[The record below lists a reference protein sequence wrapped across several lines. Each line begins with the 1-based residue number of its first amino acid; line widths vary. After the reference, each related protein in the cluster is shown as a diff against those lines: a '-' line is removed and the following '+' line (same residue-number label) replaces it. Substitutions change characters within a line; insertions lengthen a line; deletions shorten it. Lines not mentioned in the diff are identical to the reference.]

1 MFETDIIQ
9 GGNNSMNSKF
19 ISGMVLIS
27 LMVVLAGVLSYNFHP
42 TALEVNNYN
51 INSNPSSNQM
61 EYNVSSNTQPNSKI
75 SSSFSSTTTKSDTS
89 QMNRV
94 LTRFNRYVNSLFP
107 KTGVPGSAVLIV
119 HNGKI
124 VYLNCLGV
132 KDITT
137 KSPVNPYTLFQIGSC
152 SKAFTSAMI
161 AKLVDEGKMNWN
173 DTVRSYF
180 TPAEFQLY
188 SKTVSNKITI
198 ADCLCHRSGLPM
210 YSGDDLWLY
219 YNNTFPEGLYK
230 MRYVENNTKF
240 RSTWN
245 YNNVMYA
252 LAGECAAR
260 ATGKSYSQLMK
271 EEIFQPLNMKF
282 TTTSYI
288 AFINAKNRVQPYYHQ
303 NQNKLIPFSTDLSNV
318 KPAGSISSSIL
329 DMANWIKFQLANGK
343 FNGKQVVSR
352 KELTV
357 TKTPQIP
364 TGNRWYGYGWG
375 ISHNGTLTIVTH
387 LGDAAPSRTDVC
399 IYPQENL
406 GIISVSNEGTYG
418 QYFNRALVSVFQ
430 QLYFQGRYDDPWP
443 EFKQKGDEELKSTEG
458 KLPAHPKVLV
468 APNKAS
474 TYTGVY
480 TTKFNGNI
488 FVKYINKRL
497 VLYLGHS
504 KVPIKL
510 KHWSGNTFSITSG
523 NDPESY
529 GMPLYFYSV
538 NKGKAQKVKIPRYD
552 HGYGMNGTFTRVY

>member
-1 MFETDIIQ
+1 M
-9 GGNNSMNSKF
+9 NNKF
-19 ISGMVLIS
+19 LSGAVLICV
-27 LMVVLAGVLSYNFHP
+27 MVVLAGVLSYNLHP
-42 TALEVNNYN
+42 NTSESFNYN
-51 INSNPSSNQM
+51 TNYNPSSDQLGFKS
-61 EYNVSSNTQPNSKI
+61 SSNNLQSSKPLEPPVTSKAI
-75 SSSFSSTTTKSDTS
+75 TTSHTN
-89 QMNRV
+89 MNNV

-107 KTGVPGSAVLIV
+107 KTGVPGSAVVIV

-137 KSPVNPYTLFQIGSC
+137 KSPVNPYTIFQIGSC
-152 SKAFTSAMI
+152 SKAFTSALI
-161 AKLVDEGKMNWN
+161 AKLVDKGYMHWN
-173 DTVRSYF
+173 DTVRSYY
-180 TPAEFQLY
+180 TPKEFQLY
-188 SKTVSNKITI
+188 NKTVSNKITI

-210 YSGDDLWLY
+210 YSGDDLWMY

-260 ATGKSYSQLMK
+260 ATGKSYSQLMR
-271 EEIFQPLNMKF
+271 EEIFKPLNMKF
-282 TTTSYI
+282 TTTSYL
-288 AFINAKNRVQPYYHQ
+288 AFLNAKNRVQPYYHK
-303 NQNKLIPFSTDLSNV
+303 NQNTLIPFSTDLSNV

-343 FNGKQVVSR
+343 FNGKQVVSS
-352 KELTV
+352 KQLTI

-375 ISHNGTLTIVTH
+375 ISHNGTITIVTH

-418 QYFNRALVSVFQ
+418 QFFNRALVSVFQ
-430 QLYFQGRYDDPWP
+430 QLYFQGRYNDPWP
-443 EFKQKGDEELKSTEG
+443 DFKKQGDEELKITEG
-458 KLPAHPKVLV
+458 KLPAHPKKYVV
-468 APNKAS
+468 PSKVT

-480 TTKFNGNI
+480 STNFLGKVN
-488 FVKYINKRL
+488 VKYINGRL
-497 VLYLGHS
+497 FLYLGNS
-504 KVPIKL
+504 KVPVKL
-510 KHWSGNTFSITSG
+510 KHWSGNIFSIVSG

-529 GMPLYFYSV
+529 GTPVNFYSV
-538 NKGKAQKVKIPRYD
+538 NKGKAQKMKINKYD
-552 HGYGMNGTFTRVY
+552 HGWGMNGTFNRVK

>member
-1 MFETDIIQ
+1 M
-9 GGNNSMNSKF
+9 NNKF
-19 ISGMVLIS
+19 LSGMVLVCV
-27 LMVVLAGVLSYNFHP
+27 MVMLAGVLSYNFHP
-42 TALEVNNYN
+42 NTSEVYNYN
-51 INSNPSSNQM
+51 TNYNSSSNHL
-61 EYNVSSNTQPNSKI
+61 VFKSSSNSLQ
-75 SSSFSSTTTKSDTS
+75 SSTPPVPSTAITPPSVPPSAITPSHTNMDS
-89 QMNRV
+89 V
-94 LTRFNRYVNSLFP
+94 LSRFNSYTNSLFP
-107 KTGVPGSAVLIV
+107 KTGVPGSAVVIV
-119 HNGKI
+119 HDGKI

-137 KSPVNPYTLFQIGSC
+137 KSPVNPYTIFQIGSC
-152 SKAFTSAMI
+152 SKAFTSALI
-161 AKLVDEGKMNWN
+161 AKMVDKGYMNWN

-210 YSGDDLWLY
+210 YSGDDLWMY
-219 YNNTFPEGLYK
+219 YNNTFLEGLYK
-230 MRYVENNTKF
+230 MRYVENNTMF

-260 ATGKSYSQLMK
+260 ATGKSYSQLMM

-282 TTTSYI
+282 STTSYI
-288 AFINAKNRVQPYYHQ
+288 AFLNAKNRVQPYYHK
-303 NQNKLIPFSTDLSNV
+303 NQNELIPFSTDLSNV

-343 FNGKQVVSR
+343 FNGKQMVSS
-352 KELTV
+352 KQLTI
-357 TKTPQIP
+357 TKTPQMP
-364 TGNRWYGYGWG
+364 AGNKWYGYGWG
-375 ISHNGTLTIVTH
+375 ISHNGTITIVTH

-418 QYFNRALVSVFQ
+418 QFFNRALVSVFQ

-443 EFKQKGDEELKSTEG
+443 DFKKQGDEELKTTES
-458 KLPAHPKVLV
+458 KLPAHPQNYVVPSKVT
-468 APNKAS
+468 

-480 TTKFNGNI
+480 STNFLGKVN
-488 FVKYINKRL
+488 VKYINGRL
-497 VLYLGHS
+497 FLYLGNS
-504 KVPIKL
+504 KVPAKL
-510 KHWSGNTFSITSG
+510 KHWSGNIFSITSG

-529 GMPLYFYSV
+529 GTPVNFYSV
-538 NKGKAQKVKIPRYD
+538 KNGKAQKMKINRYD
-552 HGYGMNGTFTRVY
+552 RGFGMNGTFNRVK